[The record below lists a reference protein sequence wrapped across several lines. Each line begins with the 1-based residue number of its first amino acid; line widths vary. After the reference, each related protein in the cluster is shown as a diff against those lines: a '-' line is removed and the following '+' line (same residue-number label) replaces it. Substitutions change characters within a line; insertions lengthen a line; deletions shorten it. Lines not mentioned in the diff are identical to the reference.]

1 MNSINGLQDLGNNIL
16 NNNDNNNLDKFI
28 YINIIL
34 EKGIKKQIR
43 IDKKTNIGDLSFEFC
58 KTNNLDFQNLMFLKN
73 EIEKIQKNIYG
84 NEIKEYY
91 DINLYIK
98 SQNNSFRK
106 NSEEIKIIDQSEGS
120 NNYFR
125 KNKSPQNLNNSFK
138 RNQKLFPYE
147 LKINKSFNKKRNK
160 NSPIEMNYSL
170 NPNYKSNTVKNISN
184 INLNKKEYRISLIDN
199 NNLKNNLKQNSLNQ
213 NLTRNSS
220 YKKRDNIFERLFLDS
235 EIKRISYKRPCH
247 FSSTLRNSSFN
258 INNSSHI
265 LDNNNSIQLSTNKLN
280 NNLTLISSY
289 SNFNNPNINYNKS
302 YIFKQMKSNMLN
314 SKLKQYFKRKNKKKI
329 HQRNLNNN
337 EQSINN
343 LYYNPIRNYNNCLIN
358 KKSNSNTNIYNTVNI
373 PNENQTINKIK
384 VNNYIPL
391 KNKNLLNINQSGDLF
406 LEHIRNEAFINLFI
420 ELNNNSKDLNQ
431 NNLKIDTIPSNLL
444 HHIEPIISEIYKNRK
459 VYQINDFVLEMRK
472 IFKNFTMEEKRNF
485 VNLYKNKNEIQSYS
499 YINTA
504 PVSGKRNIKKNIF
517 NLSQLKKKN
526 SNKRINNSLVNYS
539 NDRIDNQIKNI
550 NYIHN
555 SKLISGI
562 EKKRNFFYIN

>member
-1 MNSINGLQDLGNNIL
+1 MNSINGLQDFGNNIL
-16 NNNDNNNLDKFI
+16 DNNNNNNLEQFI
-28 YINIIL
+28 YVNINL

-58 KTNNLDFQNLMFLKN
+58 KINNLDFQNLIFLKN
-73 EIEKIQKNIYG
+73 EIEKIQKNLYG

-91 DINLYIK
+91 EIHLQSK
-98 SQNNSFRK
+98 SQNISFK
-106 NSEEIKIIDQSEGS
+106 NSDEIKIIDQSED
-120 NNYFR
+120 NNNCFR

-147 LKINKSFNKKRNK
+147 LKINKSFNNKKRNK
-160 NSPIEMNYSL
+160 NSPIEINYSL
-170 NPNYKSNTVKNISN
+170 NPNYKSNTVNNISN
-184 INLNKKEYRISLIDN
+184 INSHKKEYIISSIDN
-199 NNLKNNLKQNSLNQ
+199 NHLKNNLKQTPSNQ
-213 NLTRNSS
+213 NLSRNSS

-247 FSSTLRNSSFN
+247 FSSTLRNTSMN

-265 LDNNNSIQLSTNKLN
+265 LDNNSIQLSTNKLN
-280 NNLTLISSY
+280 NNVTLISSY
-289 SNFNNPNINYNKS
+289 SNFNNPNINYNRS
-302 YIFKQMKSNMLN
+302 YIFKKLKSNMIK
-314 SKLKQYFKRKNKKKI
+314 SKLKQYFKRKNKTKI
-329 HQRNLNNN
+329 YQRNINNN
-337 EQSINN
+337 EKSINK
-343 LYYNPIRNYNNCLIN
+343 LYYNPIKNYNDNLLN
-358 KKSNSNTNIYNTVNI
+358 KKSNSNINIYNTVNI
-373 PNENQTINKIK
+373 PNENQKINKIK
-384 VNNYIPL
+384 ENNYIPL

-420 ELNNNSKDLNQ
+420 ELSNNSKDLNQ
-431 NNLKIDTIPSNLL
+431 NNLKIETIPSNLL

-459 VYQINDFVLEMRK
+459 IYHINDFVLEMRK

-504 PVSGKRNIKKNIF
+504 PVSGKRHNKKNMF
-517 NLSQLKKKN
+517 NLSQLSKIN
-526 SNKRINNSLVNYS
+526 SYKRINNSLVNYS
-539 NDRIDNQIKNI
+539 NDKIDNQIKNK

-555 SKLISGI
+555 SKLISGT